1 MLNFFKS
8 MSWLIVSNAFWRS
21 TKIIPVPNPSSKP
34 FKFFVIQGH
43 IRYGNS
49 ARMKCTSNAYLT
61 IKLLIFGSHLILIS
75 FLNREVK
82 TFKGAGIDLA
92 PAVDELL
99 LLSITI
105 ESVDI
110 SAKMCH
116 ESHLFARTIYF
127 QILFSK
133 KGTGHF
139 YMC

>member
-1 MLNFFKS
+1 MHK
-8 MSWLIVSNAFWRS
+8 
-21 TKIIPVPNPSSKP
+21 
-34 FKFFVIQGH
+34 Q
-43 IRYGNS
+43 
-49 ARMKCTSNAYLT
+49 CLT

-75 FLNREVK
+75 FLNGEVK

-99 LLSITI
+99 LSITI

-110 SAKMCH
+110 SAKMCD
-116 ESHLFARTIYF
+116 ESHLFAGTIYF

>member
-1 MLNFFKS
+1 M
-8 MSWLIVSNAFWRS
+8 
-21 TKIIPVPNPSSKP
+21 
-34 FKFFVIQGH
+34 
-43 IRYGNS
+43 
-49 ARMKCTSNAYLT
+49 
-61 IKLLIFGSHLILIS
+61 ILIS
-75 FLNREVK
+75 FLNGEVK

-92 PAVDELL
+92 PAVDEL

-116 ESHLFARTIYF
+116 ESHLFAGTIYF